1 MSLKLLKKQAEQ
13 ALRSIEVGKEY
24 SSKYVVNRL
33 DSAWDKHPKDQV
45 IANVRSVLV
54 KMASRKDS
62 FNQNEITDLYNKFYN
77 IAGGSTSFRDELGD
91 LLRDGFGKSA
101 EPVKGE
107 LAKFAAD
114 TAKPVSI
121 SEKSALSDA
130 FSVLFS
136 FGSNDDSGTYNK
148 NLVKKAERLVSLELN
163 SLGIKPDM
171 VKMATGNDHFI
182 LCNAYYKN
190 PDFTTTHVSIPVQV
204 SNGSVSIPSQI
215 ISNGE
220 LQSLSKENI
229 LVSLKSSQKQIKE
242 TANQK
247 YSGLRKQD
255 SVNIPSAKLPS
266 ALKEKLDISE
276 EVILASS
283 RYSPEQI
290 RLATSV
296 VATEV
301 SSWGTR
307 PQVKFA
313 GTTDR
318 GMTMMVKTATSKGEK
333 SFVVPVEISNSKVI
347 MPSEFAAGSVK
358 YSFSSEGFNSFLG
371 DSKPVNSGFT
381 FSRDMDELQKLSYSE
396 LMNVVIDGVSRGDY
410 KASEDA
416 LSTVSAKYGPEKF
429 KTALEDFQKILKV
442 SKRSENEDLIRAALQ
457 RGDLIRTRNSVE
469 LFSPKLGLPLSKL
482 AFDEKGRVVP
492 KFRTEKR
499 ELDSIDGTIISTS
512 KIVMS

>member
-1 MSLKLLKKQAEQ
+1 
-13 ALRSIEVGKEY
+13 
-24 SSKYVVNRL
+24 
-33 DSAWDKHPKDQV
+33 
-45 IANVRSVLV
+45 
-54 KMASRKDS
+54 
-62 FNQNEITDLYNKFYN
+62 
-77 IAGGSTSFRDELGD
+77 
-91 LLRDGFGKSA
+91 
-101 EPVKGE
+101 
-107 LAKFAAD
+107 
-114 TAKPVSI
+114 
-121 SEKSALSDA
+121 
-130 FSVLFS
+130 
-136 FGSNDDSGTYNK
+136 
-148 NLVKKAERLVSLELN
+148 
-163 SLGIKPDM
+163 
-171 VKMATGNDHFI
+171 
-182 LCNAYYKN
+182 
-190 PDFTTTHVSIPVQV
+190 
-204 SNGSVSIPSQI
+204 
-215 ISNGE
+215 

-229 LVSLKSSQKQIKE
+229 LVSLKSSQKQVKE
-242 TANQK
+242 AANQK

-255 SVNIPSAKLPS
+255 SLSTPSARLPS

-283 RYSPEQI
+283 KYSPDQI

-301 SSWGTR
+301 ASWGTR

-333 SFVVPVEISNSKVI
+333 SFVVPVEISNSKVV
-347 MPSEFAAGSVK
+347 MPSEFVADSTK

-371 DSKPVNSGFT
+371 DSRAVNSTFT
-381 FSRDMDELQKLSYSE
+381 FSRDIDELQKLSYAE

-416 LSTVSAKYGPEKF
+416 LSTVSSKYGPEKF
-429 KTALEDFQKILKV
+429 KTALEDFQKILKI
-442 SKRSENEDLIRAALQ
+442 SKRSENEDLIKAALQ

-499 ELDSIDGTIISTS
+499 DLDSIDGTVISTS